1 MSNGNYFLE
10 ILFFVATKHVG
21 FTENDFRK
29 QFLANSNTA
38 LKEKRERERE
48 RERLFHFHFHFLDK
62 ERERLRELE
71 RKQ

>member
-10 ILFFVATKHVG
+10 ILFSVAAKHVG
-21 FTENDFRK
+21 FTENDFWK

-38 LKEKRERERE
+38 LKEKRERE

-62 ERERLRELE
+62 ERERERERE
-71 RKQ
+71 RD

>member
-10 ILFFVATKHVG
+10 ILFSVAAKHVG
-21 FTENDFRK
+21 FTENDFWK

-48 RERLFHFHFHFLDK
+48 TLSLSLSFFR
-62 ERERLRELE
+62 
-71 RKQ
+71 